1 MTGFVIDTFYTFYIF
16 IHFEVYLLHSYN
28 GLEQNSV
35 LYSLDVAEIP
45 HKARWKKEGNT
56 SKGNWVNHLSSSD
69 LIFIEGLWQ
78 TPPYFPALEKKKT
91 PSVSNQNLS
100 GASVKRS
107 KAIAVEFG

>member
-35 LYSLDVAEIP
+35 LYSLHVAEIP
-45 HKARWKKEGNT
+45 HEARWEKEGDT
-56 SKGNWVNHLSSSD
+56 SKGNWLNHLSSSD

-78 TPPYFPALEKKKT
+78 RLIFLPCRKKKHPAFPT
-91 PSVSNQNLS
+91 ITSLEPL
-100 GASVKRS
+100 
-107 KAIAVEFG
+107 